1 MRFSYSQLN
10 QLTSYYILQNK
21 IYKNYK
27 NITQIKENHT
37 QQFQPTASFLEY
49 LIILKSKKV
58 NKFYFV
64 INNKRVKRLLLL
76 NFKQLREKK
85 TNWLKTI
92 KNYKLLIAAEIETAT
107 EMAGIA

>member
-1 MRFSYSQLN
+1 MRCSFSQLY
-10 QLTSYYILQNK
+10 QLTSYYILQKK

-64 INNKRVKRLLLL
+64 INNKRIKRLLLL

>member
-1 MRFSYSQLN
+1 MRFSYSQLK

-21 IYKNYK
+21 NYK
-27 NITQIKENHT
+27 NITKIKGNHT

>member
-1 MRFSYSQLN
+1 MRFSYSQLD

-85 TNWLKTI
+85 QT
-92 KNYKLLIAAEIETAT
+92 
-107 EMAGIA
+107 G